1 MDEMKMSYSAMQQI
15 FNGFVEAMFFAD
27 GADADFKDSDG
38 FYLDGQFNKDY
49 ELSNQARINIKT
61 LLETILPKLP
71 DVVYNLT
78 FERIG
83 QCIYYEVAGHG
94 TGFRDDLDISEDD
107 ENTIY
112 QLFFNSVF
120 LEIYDN
126 DESQEIEFSYSENW
140 N

>member
-1 MDEMKMSYSAMQQI
+1 MSLSLDPKHYN
-15 FNGFVEAMFFAD
+15 FNCLYIRHGVGF
-27 GADADFKDSDG
+27 S
-38 FYLDGQFNKDY
+38 
-49 ELSNQARINIKT
+49 
-61 LLETILPKLP
+61 
-71 DVVYNLT
+71 
-78 FERIG
+78 
-83 QCIYYEVAGHG
+83 
-94 TGFRDDLDISEDD
+94 DDLDLSEDD

>member
-1 MDEMKMSYSAMQQI
+1 MSYLAMQQI
-15 FNGFVEAMFFAD
+15 FNGFVDAMFFAD

-38 FYLDGQFNKDY
+38 FYIDGQFNKDY
-49 ELSNQARINIKT
+49 DLSNQARINIKT
-61 LLETILPKLP
+61 LLETIIPKLP
-71 DVVYNLT
+71 DIVYNLT
-78 FERIG
+78 LERIG

-94 TGFRDDLDISEDD
+94 AGFSDDLNDDLKLSAED
-107 ENTIY
+107 ENALY

-126 DESQEIEFSYSENW
+126 EESKEIEFTYSENW

>member
-1 MDEMKMSYSAMQQI
+1 MSYLAMEQF

-27 GADADFKDSDG
+27 GADADFKDSDNC
-38 FYLDGQFNKDY
+38 YIDGQFNKDY
-49 ELSNQARINIKT
+49 DLSNQARINIKT
-61 LLETILPKLP
+61 LLETIIPKLP
-71 DVVYNLT
+71 DVVYGLT
-78 FERIG
+78 LDRIG

-94 TGFRDDLDISEDD
+94 VGFSDDLELSEDD

-126 DESQEIEFSYSENW
+126 DGSQEIEFSYSENW

>member
-1 MDEMKMSYSAMQQI
+1 MSYLAMQQIDKQVI

-38 FYLDGQFNKDY
+38 FYMDGQFNKDY
-49 ELSNQARINIKT
+49 ELSNQARVNIKT
-61 LLETILPKLP
+61 LLETIVPKLP

-78 FERIG
+78 LDRIG
-83 QCIYYEVAGHG
+83 NHIYYEIQGHE
-94 TGFRDDLDISEDD
+94 GFSSDDLDLSEDD

-120 LEIYDN
+120 LEIYAN

>member
-1 MDEMKMSYSAMQQI
+1 MSYLAMQQI

-38 FYLDGQFNKDY
+38 FYMDGQFNKDY
-49 ELSNQARINIKT
+49 DLSNQARINIKT

-71 DVVYNLT
+71 DIVYNLT
-78 FERIG
+78 SERIG
-83 QCIYYEVAGHG
+83 QCIYYEVAEHG
-94 TGFRDDLDISEDD
+94 TGFSDDLSDDLELSEED
-107 ENTIY
+107 ENALY
-112 QLFFNSVF
+112 QLFFNSVL

-126 DESQEIEFSYSENW
+126 DESKEIEFTYSENW

>member
-1 MDEMKMSYSAMQQI
+1 MSYLAMQQV

-49 ELSNQARINIKT
+49 DLSNQARINIKT
-61 LLETILPKLP
+61 LLEIIVPKLP
-71 DVVYNLT
+71 DVIYNLT
-78 FERIG
+78 LDRIG

-94 TGFRDDLDISEDD
+94 IGFSNALDLNKDD

-126 DESQEIEFSYSENW
+126 DETQEIEFSYSENW

>member
-1 MDEMKMSYSAMQQI
+1 MSYLAMQQI

-27 GADADFKDSDG
+27 GADAGFKDSDG
-38 FYLDGQFNKDY
+38 FYMDGQFNKDY
-49 ELSNQARINIKT
+49 DLSNQARINIRT

-71 DVVYNLT
+71 DIVYNLT
-78 FERIG
+78 LERIG

-94 TGFRDDLDISEDD
+94 TGFSDDLELNEDD
-107 ENTIY
+107 ENTLY

-126 DESQEIEFSYSENW
+126 DESKEIEFTYSENW

>member
-1 MDEMKMSYSAMQQI
+1 MSYLAMQQV
-15 FNGFVEAMFFAD
+15 FNGFVEAMYFAD
-27 GADADFKDSDG
+27 GADGDFKDSDG
-38 FYLDGQFNKDY
+38 FYIDGQFNKDY

-61 LLETILPKLP
+61 LLETIIPKLP
-71 DVVYNLT
+71 DAVYNLT
-78 FERIG
+78 LDRIG

-94 TGFRDDLDISEDD
+94 VGFIDDLELSEHD